1 VGIQYRKSFKA
12 GPVRITASKSG
23 ISYSAGVKGARIT
36 KRADGRVQATA
47 SAPGTGLRHTSTL
60 GSKPRSRKASQ
71 ARQGRTRPAAKPL
84 GGGRATITPRQRYT
98 AEAVLEA
105 KGYLGSISVSA
116 SGIEVRR
123 SKLGRLAGNRS
134 STISWEQ
141 LAAIDFLAPNIV
153 RNGYVHF
160 VTAGE
165 PRGLS
170 ATGRG
175 NRLAAVARNP
185 HTVMFTWQQKRRYKK
200 LRAALED
207 SVG

>member
-1 VGIQYRKSFKA
+1 M
-12 GPVRITASKSG
+12 
-23 ISYSAGVKGARIT
+23 
-36 KRADGRVQATA
+36 
-47 SAPGTGLRHTSTL
+47 
-60 GSKPRSRKASQ
+60 
-71 ARQGRTRPAAKPL
+71 
-84 GGGRATITPRQRYT
+84 
-98 AEAVLEA
+98 
-105 KGYLGSISVSA
+105 
-116 SGIEVRR
+116 
-123 SKLGRLAGNRS
+123 GRLTGNRS

-141 LAAIDFLAPNIV
+141 LAAIDFLAPNII

-160 VTAGE
+160 VTSGE

-200 LRAALED
+200 LRGALED